1 MVISGFQDS
10 MLIGNQL
17 QINKFLLWCGTDCV
31 GPSKTERID
40 TRPSELS
47 WVLLGP
53 LDLFSDNSNIPFI
66 GLDLRVH
73 FVDTIC
79 SRYLALFKGQHDLY
93 NA

>member
-1 MVISGFQDS
+1 MAISGFQNS
-10 MLIGNQL
+10 MLIRNQP

-31 GPSKTERID
+31 GPSKTERVD
-40 TRPSELS
+40 TRSSKLS

-53 LDLFSDNSNIPFI
+53 LDLFSDNSHIPFI

-79 SRYLALFKGQHDLY
+79 SRYLALFKGQRDLD